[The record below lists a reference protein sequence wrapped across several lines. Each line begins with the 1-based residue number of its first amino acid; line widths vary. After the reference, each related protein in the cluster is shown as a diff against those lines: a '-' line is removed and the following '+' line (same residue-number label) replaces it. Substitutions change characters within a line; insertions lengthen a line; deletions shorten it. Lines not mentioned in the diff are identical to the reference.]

1 LTQTPTKNP
10 SRFSSEPS
18 AIKFSWFSKI
28 VVDLENNIT
37 AFVIAIRN
45 FLKDLS
51 DAHLNSFL
59 ANWPAPNCKTRSVFP
74 RSLPVLSWMPAAVKA
89 AGKQTKFMV
98 NMLASLANHL
108 SWGQT
113 YTERDFGADFLEKYG
128 WTEFIGLRGP
138 IASDRMA
145 CGFLFLGPQI
155 EYPRHSHE
163 AEEVYVPLTGPTLWQ
178 CGDQDW
184 AYRAPGR
191 PIYHASWVAHAMQT
205 ESVPL
210 LALYL
215 WHGGNLGA
223 EITYRIEPISEYSA
237 L

>member
-1 LTQTPTKNP
+1 M
-10 SRFSSEPS
+10 
-18 AIKFSWFSKI
+18 
-28 VVDLENNIT
+28 DLENNII

-45 FLKDLS
+45 FLQGLN
-51 DAHLNSFL
+51 DARLNSFL
-59 ANWPAPNCKTRSVFP
+59 ASWPSLNYEIRSIVP

-89 AGKQTKFMV
+89 AGKQTELMV
-98 NMLASLANHL
+98 KMLASLANHL
-108 SWGQT
+108 TWGQT
-113 YTERDFGADFLEKYG
+113 YSALDFGVGFLEKYG
-128 WTEFIGLRGP
+128 WTELVGLRGP

-155 EYPRHSHE
+155 EYPRHSHA

-184 AYRAPGR
+184 VDRTPGR
-191 PIYHASWVAHAMQT
+191 PIYHASRVWHAMRT

-215 WHGGNLGA
+215 WHGGDLVQKS
-223 EITYRIEPISEYSA
+223 RIE
-237 L
+237 